1 MDPLERRD
9 LIENDENETF
19 DKEDAIEGEH
29 CYKCDEW
36 FRTGWKSS

>member
-19 DKEDAIEGEH
+19 DKEDASKGEH
-29 CYKCDEW
+29 CKICDEN
-36 FRTGWKSS
+36 F